1 MPGSSLNRALLLFH
15 TGITTDALLILEIA
29 DWLNYP
35 RERQRGAKSLHLLL
49 FSGSLATCGSFFL

>member
-35 RERQRGAKSLHLLL
+35 RERQRGGEVASPLT
-49 FSGSLATCGSFFL
+49 F